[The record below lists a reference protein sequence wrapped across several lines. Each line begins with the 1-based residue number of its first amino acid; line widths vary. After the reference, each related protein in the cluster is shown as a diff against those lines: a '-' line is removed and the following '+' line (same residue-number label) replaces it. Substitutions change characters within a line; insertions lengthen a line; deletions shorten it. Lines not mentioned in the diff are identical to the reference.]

1 MYGKYL
7 GSNIGYK
14 LDTYS
19 LTNIYL
25 TSLIKQILVGL
36 LLGDGNIRKPTPN
49 SNPQIQY
56 NQGFVHLN
64 HMLIMFF
71 LLSSIVTHLPSLVQR
86 RDLTVYLH
94 LDTRCLAC
102 LIPLYELFIVE
113 GKKRI
118 PVTISNWL
126 TPVSLAFWAM
136 DDGSSTPAYAIG
148 VKDFI

>member
-1 MYGKYL
+1 VVYGKYL

-49 SNPQIQY
+49 SNPQIQD

-71 LLSSIVTHLPSLVQR
+71 FYFLQ
-86 RDLTVYLH
+86 
-94 LDTRCLAC
+94 
-102 LIPLYELFIVE
+102 
-113 GKKRI
+113 
-118 PVTISNWL
+118 
-126 TPVSLAFWAM
+126 
-136 DDGSSTPAYAIG
+136 
-148 VKDFI
+148 